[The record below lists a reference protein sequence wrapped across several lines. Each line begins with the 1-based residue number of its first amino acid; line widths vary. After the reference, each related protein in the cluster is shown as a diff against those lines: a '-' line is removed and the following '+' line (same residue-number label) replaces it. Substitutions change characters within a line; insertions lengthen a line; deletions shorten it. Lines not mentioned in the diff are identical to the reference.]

1 MPDFA
6 ERIDAT
12 EAVMRV
18 MQAAGLRETHV
29 LVLISLS
36 RRGSATREGVCEDM
50 GGGAAQHAV
59 DRILYALEESGHA
72 RRSRENREGDKRR
85 VDWVITDEGR
95 LALSKLGTAIVA
107 GVSTMP
113 SSKAAA
119 P

>member
-1 MPDFA
+1 MPDFS

-18 MQAAGLRETHV
+18 MHAAGLRETHI
-29 LVLISLS
+29 LALISLS

-50 GGGAAQHAV
+50 GKDTAQHAV
-59 DRILYALEESGHA
+59 DRILYALEKSGHA
-72 RRSRENREGDKRR
+72 RRIRENGDGDKRR
-85 VDWVITDEGR
+85 VDWVITDDGR
-95 LALSKLGTAIVA
+95 LALAKLGTAIVA

-113 SSKAAA
+113 SSKTAG